1 VLGGGFLL
9 PYLMEL
15 VEDGARRRL
24 GNRGDEAWKRICQLQ
39 VELLIVFT
47 IVCPGLQTH
56 PELQNRISC
65 LIPAS
70 FCPRTF
76 CP

>member
-1 VLGGGFLL
+1 MRIEDSVLGGGFLL

-39 VELLIVFT
+39 VELLIVF
-47 IVCPGLQTH
+47 I
-56 PELQNRISC
+56 
-65 LIPAS
+65 
-70 FCPRTF
+70 
-76 CP
+76 